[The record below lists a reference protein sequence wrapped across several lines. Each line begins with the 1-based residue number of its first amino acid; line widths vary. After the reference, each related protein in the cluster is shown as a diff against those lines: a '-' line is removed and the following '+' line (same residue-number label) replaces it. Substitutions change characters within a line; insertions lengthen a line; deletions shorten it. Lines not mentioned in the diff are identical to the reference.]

1 MSEERRKILEML
13 QEGKISVDEA
23 ERLLS
28 ALSSPEVEEREIPSE
43 KGKPKYLRV
52 LVEPGPES
60 KEKERVNVRVP
71 LKLIRA
77 GLKLASFIPKH
88 AQTRVNEALQEKG
101 IDFDFKTVTSEDL
114 EDLVTQLDNLTVE
127 VEGKETVRI
136 YCE

>member
-28 ALSSPEVEEREIPSE
+28 ALSSPEIEEREQSSE
-43 KGKPKYLRV
+43 KGKLRYLRI

-77 GLKLASFIPKH
+77 GLKLASFIPHH
-88 AQTRVNEALQEKG
+88 AQTKVNEALKEKG
-101 IDFDFKTVTSEDL
+101 IDFDFKKVTSEDL
-114 EDLVTQLDNLTVE
+114 EDLITQLDDLTVD
-127 VEGKETVRI
+127 VEGKEKVRI

>member
-13 QEGKISVDEA
+13 QEGKISVDET

-28 ALSSPEVEEREIPSE
+28 ALSSPEVEERESPSE
-43 KGKPKYLRV
+43 KGKPKYLRI
-52 LVEPGPES
+52 LVEPGPGSE
-60 KEKERVNVRVP
+60 EKERVNVRVP

-101 IDFDFKTVTSEDL
+101 IDFDFKNLTSKDL
-114 EDLVTQLDNLTVE
+114 EDLVTQLDDLTVE

>member
-28 ALSSPEVEEREIPSE
+28 ALSSPEVEEREISSE
-43 KGKPKYLRV
+43 KGKLKYLRI
-52 LVEPGPES
+52 LVEPGPGSE
-60 KEKERVNVRVP
+60 EKERVNVRVP

-88 AQTRVNEALQEKG
+88 AQTKVNEALQEKG
-101 IDFDFKTVTSEDL
+101 IDFDFKKVTSEDL
-114 EDLVTQLDNLTVE
+114 EDLITQLDDLTVE